1 MEVIAKRCCGLDVH
15 KRSVTACVITPK
27 GKEVRQFG
35 TLTSE
40 LLKLVDWLSECKVTH
55 VAMESAGVYWKPV
68 YNLLEELD
76 VNLLLVNARHMK
88 AVPGR
93 KIDIKDA
100 EWIADLLR
108 HGLLKASFVPPREQR
123 ELRELVRYRRGLIGQ
138 RAQVSQRL
146 QKVLEGANVKLSN
159 AVSDIT
165 GKTGL
170 AILRAM
176 VAGEEDPKA
185 LSALARGSLQAH
197 RDRLEPALESRM
209 GEHQRFM
216 LASLLRQLDFLDVE
230 IETVD
235 QKVAEQLADKD
246 ELIERLDAIPGV
258 GRRVAEEVL
267 AEIGTD
273 MSRFATA
280 KHLASWTRICP
291 GNHESG
297 SKQRHA
303 SIGPGNHW
311 LRSALVEAARAAALT
326 KKSYLSA
333 QCRRIKARRGGK
345 RAAIAV
351 AHSILTIIYHL
362 IRDGT
367 TYEDL
372 GTNYSEE
379 RARDR
384 VLHQSVKRIERLG
397 YQVSVMRP

>member
-1 MEVIAKRCCGLDVH
+1 MEVIAERCCGLDVH
-15 KRSVTACVITPK
+15 KRSVTACIITPR

-40 LLKLVDWLSECKVTH
+40 LLALADWLTECSISH

-76 VNLLLVNARHMK
+76 LNLLLVNARHMK

-93 KIDIKDA
+93 KTDVKDA

-123 ELRELVRYRRGLIGQ
+123 ELRELVRHRRGLIGQ
-138 RAQVSQRL
+138 RAGVAQRL
-146 QKVLEGANVKLSN
+146 QKVLEGANVKLAN

-176 VAGEEDPKA
+176 VEGEDDPKA

-216 LASLLRQLDFLDVE
+216 LGSLLRQLDFLDAE
-230 IETVD
+230 IETVNR
-235 QKVAEQLADKD
+235 KVAEQLSDKD

-267 AEIGTD
+267 VEIGTD
-273 MSRFATA
+273 MSRFASA

-297 SKQRHA
+297 GQHHHA
-303 SIGPGNHW
+303 SIGPGNRW
-311 LRSALVEAARAAALT
+311 LRSALVEAARAAAMT
-326 KKSYLSA
+326 KKSYLSS
-333 QCRRIKARRGGK
+333 QYRRVRARRGGK

-372 GTNYSEE
+372 GTNYFEE

-397 YQVSVMRP
+397 YQVSVVSP

>member
-15 KRSVTACVITPK
+15 KRSVTACLVTPK
-27 GKEVRQFG
+27 GKEIRQFG

-40 LLKLVDWLSECKVTH
+40 LLKLADWLSEHKVTH

-76 VNLLLVNARHMK
+76 IELLLVNARHMK

-93 KIDIKDA
+93 KTDVKDA
-100 EWIADLLR
+100 EWIADLLK

-146 QKVLEGANVKLSN
+146 QKVLEGANVKLAN

-176 VAGEEDPKA
+176 VAGEEDPQA

-216 LASLLRQLDFLDVE
+216 LGSLLKQLDFFDAE
-230 IETVD
+230 IEAVD

-246 ELIERLDAIPGV
+246 ELIERLDAIPGI

-273 MSRFATA
+273 MSRFASA

-297 SKQRHA
+297 GKHRHA
-303 SIGPGNHW
+303 SIGPGNRW
-311 LRSALVEAARAAALT
+311 LRSALVEAARAAAIT

-333 QCRRIKARRGGK
+333 QYRRIRARRGGK
-345 RAAIAV
+345 RAAVAI

-372 GTNYSEE
+372 GTEYFEE

-384 VLHQSVKRIERLG
+384 ALHQSVKRIERLG
-397 YQVSVMRP
+397 YQVSVISP

>member
-1 MEVIAKRCCGLDVH
+1 MEVIAERCCGLDVH

-27 GKEVRQFG
+27 GKEVQQFG
-35 TLTSE
+35 TLTPE
-40 LLKLVDWLSECKVTH
+40 LLKLVDWLNECGVTH

-76 VNLLLVNARHMK
+76 LNLLLVNARHMK

-93 KIDIKDA
+93 KTDVKDA

-123 ELRELVRYRRGLIGQ
+123 ELRELVRHRRGLIGQ
-138 RAQVSQRL
+138 RAGVAQRL
-146 QKVLEGANVKLSN
+146 QKVLEGANVKLAS

-176 VAGEEDPKA
+176 VDGEDDPKA

-216 LASLLRQLDFLDVE
+216 LGSLLRQLDFLDAE

-235 QKVAEQLADKD
+235 RKVAEQLADKD
-246 ELIERLDAIPGV
+246 ELIERLDTIPGV

-267 AEIGTD
+267 VEIGTD
-273 MSRFATA
+273 MSRFVSA

-297 SKQRHA
+297 GQHQHA
-303 SIGPGNHW
+303 SIGPGNRW
-311 LRSALVEAARAAALT
+311 LRSALVEAARAAAMT

-333 QCRRIKARRGGK
+333 QYRRIRARRGGK

-372 GTNYSEE
+372 GTNYFEE

-384 VLHQSVKRIERLG
+384 VLHQAVKRIERLG
-397 YQVSVMRP
+397 YQVSVVSP

>member
-1 MEVIAKRCCGLDVH
+1 MDVIAKRCCGLDVH

-35 TLTSE
+35 TLTAE
-40 LLKLVDWLSECKVTH
+40 LLALADWLTACDVTH

-76 VNLLLVNARHMK
+76 LTLLLVNARHMK

-93 KIDIKDA
+93 KTDVKDA

-138 RAQVSQRL
+138 RAAVAQRL
-146 QKVLEGANVKLSN
+146 QKTLEGANVKLAN

-176 VAGEEDPKA
+176 IAGEEDPKA

-216 LASLLRQLDFLDVE
+216 LASLLRQLDFLEVE
-230 IETVD
+230 IEAID
-235 QKVAEQLADKD
+235 HKVAEQLADKD

-273 MSRFATA
+273 MSRFASSA
-280 KHLASWTRICP
+280 HLASWTRICP

-297 SKQRHA
+297 GKRRTE
-303 SIGPGNHW
+303 SIGPGNRW
-311 LRSALVEAARAAALT
+311 LRSALVEAARAAAMT

-333 QCRRIKARRGGK
+333 QYRRIRVRRGGK

-362 IRDGT
+362 IRDST

-372 GTNYSEE
+372 GTDYFEE

-397 YQVSVMRP
+397 YQVSVVTP

>member
-1 MEVIAKRCCGLDVH
+1 MDVIAKHCCGLDVH

-35 TLTSE
+35 TLTGE
-40 LLKLVDWLSECKVTH
+40 LLALADWLTERDVTH

-76 VNLLLVNARHMK
+76 LTLLLVNARHMK

-93 KIDIKDA
+93 KTDVKDA

-108 HGLLKASFVPPREQR
+108 HGLLKASFVPPRAQR
-123 ELRELVRYRRGLIGQ
+123 ELRELVRYRRGLIGH
-138 RAQVSQRL
+138 RAAVAQRL
-146 QKVLEGANVKLSN
+146 QKVLEGANVKLAN
-159 AVSDIT
+159 ALSDIT

-176 VAGEEDPKA
+176 IAGEEDPKA

-216 LASLLRQLDFLDVE
+216 LASLLRQLDFFDVE
-230 IETVD
+230 VKAID
-235 QKVAEQLADKD
+235 QEVAKQLADKD

-273 MSRFATA
+273 MTRFASSA
-280 KHLASWTRICP
+280 HLASWTRICP

-297 SKQRHA
+297 GKRRTE

-311 LRSALVEAARAAALT
+311 LRSALVEAARAAACT

-333 QCRRIKARRGGK
+333 QYRRVSARRGGK

-372 GTNYSEE
+372 GTNYFEE

-397 YQVSVMRP
+397 YQVSVINP

>member
-15 KRSVTACVITPK
+15 KRSVTACLITPK
-27 GKEVRQFG
+27 GKEIRQFG

-40 LLKLVDWLSECKVTH
+40 LLKLADWLSECKVTH

-76 VNLLLVNARHMK
+76 IHLLLVNARHMK

-93 KIDIKDA
+93 KTDVKDA

-138 RAQVSQRL
+138 RAQVTQRL
-146 QKVLEGANVKLSN
+146 QKVLEGANVKLAN

-176 VAGEEDPKA
+176 VEGEEDPKA

-216 LASLLRQLDFLDVE
+216 LASLLRQMDFLDVE
-230 IETVD
+230 IKAVD

-273 MSRFATA
+273 MSRFASA

-297 SKQRHA
+297 GKHRHA

-311 LRSALVEAARAAALT
+311 LRSALVEAARAAAIT

-333 QCRRIKARRGGK
+333 QYRRIKARRGGK

-367 TYEDL
+367 TYNDL
-372 GTNYSEE
+372 GTDYFEA

-384 VLHQSVKRIERLG
+384 VLHQTVKRIERLG
-397 YQVSVMRP
+397 YQVSVLSP

>member
-1 MEVIAKRCCGLDVH
+1 MDVIAKRCCGLDVH

-35 TLTSE
+35 TLTAE
-40 LLKLVDWLSECKVTH
+40 LLALADWLIECDVTH

-76 VNLLLVNARHMK
+76 LTLLLVNARHMK

-93 KIDIKDA
+93 KTDVKDA
-100 EWIADLLR
+100 AWIADLLR
-108 HGLLKASFVPPREQR
+108 HGLLKASFVLPREQR
-123 ELRELVRYRRGLIGQ
+123 ELRELVRYRRSLIGQ
-138 RAQVSQRL
+138 RAAVAQRL
-146 QKVLEGANVKLSN
+146 QKTLEGANVKLAN

-176 VAGEEDPKA
+176 VAGEEDPKV

-216 LASLLRQLDFLDVE
+216 LASLLRQLDFLEVE
-230 IETVD
+230 VEAID
-235 QKVAEQLADKD
+235 RKVAEQLADED

-273 MSRFATA
+273 MSRFASSA
-280 KHLASWTRICP
+280 HLASWTRICP

-297 SKQRHA
+297 GKRRTE
-303 SIGPGNHW
+303 SIGPGNRW
-311 LRSALVEAARAAALT
+311 LQSALVEAARAAAMT

-333 QCRRIKARRGGK
+333 QYRRIRARRGGK

-372 GTNYSEE
+372 GTDYFEE

-397 YQVSVMRP
+397 YQVSVVTP

>member
-1 MEVIAKRCCGLDVH
+1 MEVIAERCCGLDVH
-15 KRSVTACVITPK
+15 KRSVTACVITPS
-27 GKEVRQFG
+27 GKEVQQFG

-40 LLKLVDWLSECKVTH
+40 LLKLADWLNECGVTH

-76 VNLLLVNARHMK
+76 LNLLLVNARHMK

-93 KIDIKDA
+93 KTDVKDA
-100 EWIADLLR
+100 EWIANLLR

-123 ELRELVRYRRGLIGQ
+123 ELRELVRHRRGLIGQ
-138 RAQVSQRL
+138 RAGVAQRL
-146 QKVLEGANVKLSN
+146 QKVLEGANVKLAS

-176 VAGEEDPKA
+176 VEGEDDPQA

-216 LASLLRQLDFLDVE
+216 LGSLLRQLDFLDAE

-235 QKVAEQLADKD
+235 RKVAEQLADKD
-246 ELIERLDAIPGV
+246 ELIERLDTIPGV

-267 AEIGTD
+267 VEIGTD
-273 MSRFATA
+273 MSRFASA

-297 SKQRHA
+297 GQHQHA
-303 SIGPGNHW
+303 SIGPGNRW
-311 LRSALVEAARAAALT
+311 LRSALVEAARAAAMT

-333 QCRRIKARRGGK
+333 QYRRIRARRGGK

-362 IRDGT
+362 IRDGS

-372 GTNYSEE
+372 GTNYFEE

-397 YQVSVMRP
+397 YQVSVVSP

>member
-1 MEVIAKRCCGLDVH
+1 MDVIAKRCCGLDVH

-40 LLKLVDWLSECKVTH
+40 LLALADWLTERDVTH

-76 VNLLLVNARHMK
+76 LTLLLVNARHMK

-93 KIDIKDA
+93 KTDVKDA

-108 HGLLKASFVPPREQR
+108 HGLLKASFVPPRAQR

-138 RAQVSQRL
+138 RAAVAQRL
-146 QKVLEGANVKLSN
+146 QKVLEGANVKLAN
-159 AVSDIT
+159 ALSDIT

-176 VAGEEDPKA
+176 IAGEEDPKA

-197 RDRLEPALESRM
+197 RERLEPALESRM

-216 LASLLRQLDFLDVE
+216 LASLLRQLDFLDME
-230 IETVD
+230 IKAID
-235 QKVAEQLADKD
+235 HQVAKQLADKD
-246 ELIERLDAIPGV
+246 ALIERLDAIPGV

-273 MSRFATA
+273 MSRFASSA
-280 KHLASWTRICP
+280 HLASWTRICP

-297 SKQRHA
+297 GKRRTE

-311 LRSALVEAARAAALT
+311 LRSALVEAARAAACT

-333 QCRRIKARRGGK
+333 QYRRVSARRGGK

-351 AHSILTIIYHL
+351 AHRILTIIYHL

-367 TYEDL
+367 TYQDL
-372 GTNYSEE
+372 GTNYFEE

-397 YQVSVMRP
+397 YQVSVINP

>member
-1 MEVIAKRCCGLDVH
+1 M
-15 KRSVTACVITPK
+15 
-27 GKEVRQFG
+27 
-35 TLTSE
+35 
-40 LLKLVDWLSECKVTH
+40 
-55 VAMESAGVYWKPV
+55 
-68 YNLLEELD
+68 
-76 VNLLLVNARHMK
+76 LLVNARHMK

-93 KIDIKDA
+93 KTDVKDA
-100 EWIADLLR
+100 AWIADLLR

-138 RAQVSQRL
+138 RAAVAQRL
-146 QKVLEGANVKLSN
+146 QKTLEGANVKLAN

-176 VAGEEDPKA
+176 VAGEEDPKV

-197 RDRLEPALESRM
+197 RDCLEPALESRM

-216 LASLLRQLDFLDVE
+216 LASLLRQLDFLEVE
-230 IETVD
+230 VEAID
-235 QKVAEQLADKD
+235 RKVAEQLADKD

-273 MSRFATA
+273 MSRFASSA
-280 KHLASWTRICP
+280 HLASWTRICP

-297 SKQRHA
+297 GKRRTE
-303 SIGPGNHW
+303 SIGPGNRW
-311 LRSALVEAARAAALT
+311 LRSALVEAARAAAMT

-333 QCRRIKARRGGK
+333 QYRRIRARRGGK

-372 GTNYSEE
+372 GTDYFEE

-397 YQVSVMRP
+397 YQVSVVTP

>member
-1 MEVIAKRCCGLDVH
+1 MDVIAKRCCGLDVH

-35 TLTSE
+35 TLTAE
-40 LLKLVDWLSECKVTH
+40 LLALADWLIECDVTH

-76 VNLLLVNARHMK
+76 LTLLLVNARHMK

-93 KIDIKDA
+93 KTDVKDA
-100 EWIADLLR
+100 AWIADLLR

-123 ELRELVRYRRGLIGQ
+123 ELRELVRYRRSLIGQ
-138 RAQVSQRL
+138 RAAVAQCL
-146 QKVLEGANVKLSN
+146 QKTLEGANVKLAN

-176 VAGEEDPKA
+176 VAGEEDPKV

-216 LASLLRQLDFLDVE
+216 LASLLRQLDFLEVE
-230 IETVD
+230 VEAID
-235 QKVAEQLADKD
+235 RKVAEQLADKD

-273 MSRFATA
+273 MSRFASSA
-280 KHLASWTRICP
+280 HLASWTRICP

-297 SKQRHA
+297 GKRRTE

-311 LRSALVEAARAAALT
+311 LRSALVEAARAAAMT

-333 QCRRIKARRGGK
+333 QYRRIRARRGGK

-372 GTNYSEE
+372 GTDYFEE

-397 YQVSVMRP
+397 YQVSVVTP

>member
-15 KRSVTACVITPK
+15 KRSVTACVITHK

-35 TLTSE
+35 TLTAE
-40 LLKLVDWLSECKVTH
+40 LLALADWLTEGDVTH
-55 VAMESAGVYWKPV
+55 VAMESAGIYWKPV

-76 VNLLLVNARHMK
+76 LTLLLVNARHMK

-93 KIDIKDA
+93 KTDVKDA

-138 RAQVSQRL
+138 RAAVAQRL
-146 QKVLEGANVKLSN
+146 QKTLEGANVKLAN

-176 VAGEEDPKA
+176 IAGEEDPKA

-216 LASLLRQLDFLDVE
+216 LASLLRQLDFFEVE
-230 IETVD
+230 IEAID
-235 QKVAEQLADKD
+235 RKVAEQLADKD

-273 MSRFATA
+273 MSRFASSA
-280 KHLASWTRICP
+280 HLASWTRICP

-297 SKQRHA
+297 GKRRTE
-303 SIGPGNHW
+303 SIGPGNRW
-311 LRSALVEAARAAALT
+311 LRSALVEAARAAAMT

-333 QCRRIKARRGGK
+333 QYRRIGARRGGK

-351 AHSILTIIYHL
+351 AHNILTIIYHL
-362 IRDGT
+362 VRDST
-367 TYEDL
+367 THEDL
-372 GTNYSEE
+372 GTDYFEE
-379 RARDR
+379 RARDK

-397 YQVSVMRP
+397 YRVSVVTP

>member
-1 MEVIAKRCCGLDVH
+1 MEVIAKHCCGLDVH

-35 TLTSE
+35 TLTAE
-40 LLKLVDWLSECKVTH
+40 LLSLADWLTECRVTH
-55 VAMESAGVYWKPV
+55 VAMESAWVYWKPV
-68 YNLLEELD
+68 YNLLEELE

-93 KIDIKDA
+93 KTDVKDA

-123 ELRELVRYRRGLIGQ
+123 ELRELVRHRRGLVGQ
-138 RAQVSQRL
+138 RAQVAQRL
-146 QKVLEGANVKLSN
+146 QKVLEGANVKLAN

-209 GEHQRFM
+209 GERQRFM

-230 IETVD
+230 IKTLD
-235 QKVAEQLADKD
+235 DKVTKQLAAKD

-273 MSRFATA
+273 MSRFASSA
-280 KHLASWTRICP
+280 HLASWTRICP

-297 SKQRHA
+297 GKHRHE

-311 LRSALVEAARAAALT
+311 FRSALVEAARAAAHA

-333 QCRRIKARRGGK
+333 QYRRIRARRGNK

-362 IRDGT
+362 IKDST

-372 GTNYSEE
+372 GTNYFEE
-379 RARDR
+379 LARDR
-384 VLHQSVKRIERLG
+384 VVHQSVKWIERLG
-397 YQVSVMRP
+397 YRVSVVSP